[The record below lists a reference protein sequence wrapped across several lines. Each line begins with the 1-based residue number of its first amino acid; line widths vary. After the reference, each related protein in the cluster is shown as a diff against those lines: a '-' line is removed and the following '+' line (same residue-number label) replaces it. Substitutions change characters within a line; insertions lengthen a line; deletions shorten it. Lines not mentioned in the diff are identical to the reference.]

1 MNNTEN
7 AGTWETIKAVNSPS
21 ARHENGF
28 VDCDGKFYLIGGRGI
43 KPVDEFDPATNS
55 WRALSPPPLELH
67 HFLPVS
73 IDGTIYIIGAM
84 TGGYPRE
91 TPVEHIYT
99 YRPADDAWAR
109 GPVIPAERRR
119 GSCGTAVRNGKI
131 YLVCGIKDGHHSG
144 GVTWFDCYDPTGD
157 TWTVLPDAPRV
168 RDHFPVV
175 NVGQQ
180 LYAVGGR
187 NTSVHTEND
196 FAAFF
201 GATIR
206 EVDYYDFE
214 QKSWFMLNAPLP
226 VGTAAGGGAYLEG
239 KLIYFGGESYQ
250 QTAHAET
257 QCYDFESQA
266 WTSITPM
273 QRGRHGSQAVV
284 YDNAAYIVAG
294 CGNRGGSPELDSI
307 ERFSF

>member
-1 MNNTEN
+1 MNNTAN
-7 AGTWETIKAVNSPS
+7 AGTWETLDCVNSPS

-28 VDCDGKFYLIGGRGI
+28 VECDGKFYLIGGRGI
-43 KPVDEFDPATNS
+43 KPVDELDPATNT

-67 HFLPVS
+67 HFLPVA
-73 IDGTIYIIGAM
+73 IDGTIYIVGAM

-91 TPVEHIYT
+91 IPLEHIYT
-99 YRPADDAWAR
+99 YHPVDDTWSQ
-109 GPVIPAERRR
+109 GPSIPAERRR
-119 GSCGTAVRNGKI
+119 GSSGTVVRDGKI

-144 GVTWFDCYDPTGD
+144 GVNWFDCYDPAID

-168 RDHFPVV
+168 RDHFPVTIID
-175 NVGQQ
+175 NK

-187 NTSVHTEND
+187 NTGVHTEAD

-214 QKSWFMLNAPLP
+214 QESWFMLDALLP
-226 VGTAAGGGAYLEG
+226 AGTAAGGIAHLDG

-250 QTAHAET
+250 KAAHAET
-257 QCYDFESQA
+257 QCYDFERKT
-266 WTSITPM
+266 WESITPM
-273 QRGRHGSQAVV
+273 QQGRHGSQSVV
-284 YDNAAYIVAG
+284 YQGAAYIVAG
-294 CGNRGGSPELDSI
+294 CGNRGGSPELASI
-307 ERFSF
+307 ESFSF